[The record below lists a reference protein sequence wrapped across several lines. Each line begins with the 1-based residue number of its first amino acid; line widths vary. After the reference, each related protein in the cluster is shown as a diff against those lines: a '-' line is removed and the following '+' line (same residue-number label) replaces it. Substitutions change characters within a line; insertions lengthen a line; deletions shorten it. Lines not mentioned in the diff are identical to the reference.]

1 MQLNSFEAKLASKLL
16 YAEIENTRLETENEA
31 LKQKLADLQSDDK
44 SSQNKKK

>member
-16 YAEIENTRLETENEA
+16 YAEIENTRLEAENEA
-31 LKQKLADLQSDDK
+31 LKQKLADLQNDK

>member
-31 LKQKLADLQSDDK
+31 LKQKLADLQDNK
-44 SSQNKKK
+44 NLQNKKK

>member
-31 LKQKLADLQSDDK
+31 LKQKLADLQNDK

>member
-31 LKQKLADLQSDDK
+31 LKQKLADLQGNK
-44 SSQNKKK
+44 NLQNKKK